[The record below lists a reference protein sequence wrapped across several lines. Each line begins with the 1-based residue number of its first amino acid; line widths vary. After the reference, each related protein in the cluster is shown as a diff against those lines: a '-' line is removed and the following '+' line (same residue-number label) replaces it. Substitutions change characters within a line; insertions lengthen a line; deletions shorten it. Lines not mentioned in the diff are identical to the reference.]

1 MLSLIQLLD
10 DEKCFDVVR
19 QLRWPDGITCPHCH
33 ALHVI
38 KQGRDDTQHA
48 RQRYRCLNC
57 QRKFDDLTGTVFAGH
72 HQPLRQW
79 VAFLV
84 RAAPMTTL
92 DRCLYLMG
100 LNLSNRQI
108 AHELGLNE
116 DDAHNM
122 ARTLR
127 QGVVDAST
135 TPTLAGTVEIDEVYL
150 VAGHKGQSDLVKK
163 NVVLDADDA

>member
-10 DEKCFDVVR
+10 DEKCFKVVR
-19 QLRWPDGITCPHCH
+19 ELRWPDGVNCPHCH
-33 ALHVI
+33 APYVV
-38 KQGRDDTQHA
+38 KQGRDDTQRF

-116 DDAHNM
+116 DDAQDM
-122 ARTLR
+122 TRSLR

-150 VAGHKGQSDLVKK
+150 TAGHKGQNDLVKK
-163 NVVLDADDA
+163 NIVLDADGD

>member
-10 DEKCFDVVR
+10 DEKCFKVVR
-19 QLRWPDGITCPHCH
+19 ELRWPDGVDCPHCH
-33 ALHVI
+33 APYVV
-38 KQGRDDTQHA
+38 KQGRDDTQRF

-72 HQPLRQW
+72 HLPLRQW
-79 VAFLV
+79 VA
-84 RAAPMTTL
+84 
-92 DRCLYLMG
+92 CLYLMG

-116 DDAHNM
+116 DDAQDM
-122 ARTLR
+122 TRTLR

-135 TPTLAGTVEIDEVYL
+135 TPILAGTVEIDEVYL
-150 VAGHKGQSDLVKK
+150 TAGHKGQSNLVKK
-163 NVVLDADDA
+163 NIVLDADGD